1 MSVVATLNS
10 STFYPQ
16 TSDFAGAMCIQG
28 ATDPLA
34 ALRLDH
40 SANYAKSETIIASK
54 KRSSQQALLPALK
67 SGQWI
72 ISDAPESIKYSRT
85 FLQVIIHPS
94 IVISV
99 NSPSSELSCGGG
111 DLGEIKGPRS
121 SAAEP
126 SCSLLAPPSPWP
138 ERGLATVTA
147 PDDPG
152 LRPMS
157 PQALRHKLD
166 DGPHLRAL
174 RGAPGR
180 RIVTTGVPLA
190 T

>member
-10 STFYPQ
+10 STFYLQ
-16 TSDFAGAMCIQG
+16 TSRAPCASRVRQTHRGNRS
-28 ATDPLA
+28 
-34 ALRLDH
+34 LRSDCTTPPKARRLPP
-40 SANYAKSETIIASK
+40 AKRGRLN
-54 KRSSQQALLPALK
+54 KRFCPARALK

-99 NSPSSELSCGGG
+99 NSPSSELRCGGG

-126 SCSLLAPPSPWP
+126 SCSLLARPPSPWP
-138 ERGLATVTA
+138 QRGRSGCHRARRSWSSANVSSGA
-147 PDDPG
+147 
-152 LRPMS
+152 S
-157 PQALRHKLD
+157 SQA
-166 DGPHLRAL
+166 
-174 RGAPGR
+174 
-180 RIVTTGVPLA
+180 
-190 T
+190 